1 MDSINFVRERRR
13 KLSKVEVQDRVWLRW
28 SMIATGVVAVVVL
41 VIVGVG
47 FFFRWQV
54 SQVQAQQ
61 ASLKKEVASQV
72 EVERSYVIFANKLR
86 MIKDIV
92 EDRADKQAAIAY
104 FTQAFGSDG
113 LLREINF
120 AADKRIVDF
129 RVQAPDVFAFQRV
142 LQLLDSPAVRERYP
156 KIKREEL
163 RRTGLGT
170 YEIGV
175 SIDLGPDKSASPA
188 AGGASPAA
196 KR

>member
-1 MDSINFVRERRR
+1 MPDSINFVRERRR

-28 SMIATGVVAVVVL
+28 SMIATGVVSGLVL

-47 FFFRWQV
+47 LFFRWQV

-61 ASLKKEVASQV
+61 ESLKKEVASQV

-92 EDRADKQAAIAY
+92 ENRADKQAAIAY

-113 LLREINF
+113 LLREITF

-175 SIDLGPDKSASPA
+175 TIDLGPDKSASPA
-188 AGGASPAA
+188 A